1 VDADLQALAD
11 SGLLASGKAVF
22 WEAAI
27 RGLNPEPVV
36 STTEWSVKHA
46 VVPKATG
53 AAEPGPWQM
62 SRTPLAEALLDALSD
77 GSPYSTV
84 VARIPSQ
91 MFKTQLYLNWICEIV
106 DQRPANILVY
116 LPDLR
121 TAKRVSA
128 RIDHAFKETP
138 RIQGKVHVSR
148 ARDEK
153 NTIETKGFMGGTVHI
168 QTVNSPSSMSEMSA
182 QFVILDEI
190 SRYPGD
196 VGAEGRPDKVIAA
209 RMTSFGERGKKFVPS
224 TPVTQGDDVVD
235 ELYDEGTRSVVE
247 ISCPHCKEW
256 FVPAWEMMKWEPDF
270 SKVWLVCPVTGCLIV
285 EEEKSIFL
293 KKRGFRIVNRF
304 EEKTT
309 TFSLWFEAILGPY
322 GWVSWPM
329 LAKEYESAAN
339 AYKKGDSSG
348 MQAFH
353 NTRLARSYKVVG
365 EMLDWEVLYERSRLE
380 KRPIR
385 VVPIGGLVCG
395 MTVDVQLDRLEY
407 QIVAVGRNE
416 EAWLVDYGVIDGDPV
431 QGEVWEEL
439 TKLRRRPLQ
448 HACGTMVRIEACVV
462 DSSYLSH
469 FIYQYA
475 RQYERE
481 RVFAIKGNGEPYK
494 PVLGGKNQLDV
505 KVNGIADGGPKC
517 WVWSIGTTVAKD
529 IVAGRLA
536 LTQSGPGY
544 IHLADWV
551 DQAYCKQLSSEER
564 KIVKYKGK
572 EVSRWERV
580 AGKPPNEKWDLWQY
594 HVFFTQALGLHKW
607 RAHDWDRVEA
617 VVQPATHDLFAEK
630 AASDGTETAN
640 PTVHVPLGGMINLG
654 GWKRGS

>member
-1 VDADLQALAD
+1 VNAELLVLSD
-11 SGLLASGKAVF
+11 SGLLASGYETF
-22 WEAAI
+22 WNAAI
-27 RGLNPEPVV
+27 DGLNPEPTL
-36 STTEWSVKHA
+36 STTEWSVSHA

-53 AAEPGPWQM
+53 AAEPGPWRM
-62 SRTPLAEALLDALSD
+62 SRTPLAECLLDALSD
-77 GSPYSTV
+77 GSPYTKI

-91 MFKTQLYLNWICEIV
+91 MFKTQVFLNWICEIV
-106 DQRPANILVY
+106 DQRPANVLVFE
-116 LPDLR
+116 PDGNV
-121 TAKRVSA
+121 AKRVSA
-128 RIDHAFKETP
+128 RVDHAFKET
-138 RIQGKVHVSR
+138 RRLEGKVHTSR

-153 NTIETKGFMGGTVHI
+153 NTIQTKGFTGGAVHI
-168 QTVNSPSSMSEMSA
+168 QTVNSPSAMAEIAA

-196 VGAEGRPDKVIAA
+196 VGGEGRPDKVVAG
-209 RMTSFGERGKKFVPS
+209 RMTTFGDRAKMFVCS
-224 TPVTQGDDVVD
+224 TPVAQGEDVID
-235 ELYDEGTRSVVE
+235 ELYDEGTQSVVE

-256 FVPAWEMMKWEPDF
+256 FVPAWEMMKWEADY
-270 SKVWLVCPVTGCLIV
+270 SQVWLVCPVSGCLIV
-285 EEEKSIFL
+285 EEDKANFL
-293 KKRGFRIVNRF
+293 KKGGFRILNRF
-304 EEKTT
+304 EGETN
-309 TFSLWFEAILGPY
+309 TFSFWFEAILGPY
-322 GWVSWPM
+322 GWAGWKM
-329 LAKEYESAAN
+329 LAQAYDKAAK
-339 AYKKGDSSG
+339 ALKAGDSSG

-353 NTRLARSYKVVG
+353 NIRLARSYKVTG
-365 EMLDWEVLYERSRLE
+365 ELLDWEILFERSRLE

-395 MTVDVQLDRLEY
+395 MTVDVQIDRLEY

-416 EAWLVDYGVIDGDPV
+416 ESWLVDYGVIDGDPV

-448 HACGTMVRIEACVV
+448 HACGTMVRIEGCVV

-469 FIYQYA
+469 FVYQYA
-475 RQYERE
+475 RQHDRE

-505 KVNGIADGGPKC
+505 KVNGIADSGPKC

-536 LTQSGPGY
+536 LTQPGPGC

-630 AASDGTETAN
+630 AASDGTESVK